1 MEGEMGSV
9 YAVKPWLKHYDKNV
23 PKKLEYH
30 KMAYADALRKAFQ
43 EVPCRVALIYMEKAI
58 TYRELDDLSN
68 RFARFLIEKGC
79 RPGDVVGF
87 HMPNIP
93 ASYIG
98 SAGVQKAGCI
108 FTGVSPLLTAEE
120 LAYQL
125 NDSGTKVLI
134 TADVLFPVASEAVRK
149 TDVKVVV
156 AASIFDYLP
165 QDVPASPVTPIP
177 GVETLNFKEAIGSMP
192 ADPIDVKIDPGAACL
207 MMYTGGTT
215 GAPKGALLTH
225 NNIIG
230 HMTQLNAW
238 LNYPMGK
245 HVAMSAFPMFHQAGN
260 FMVMWNM
267 AMGSTN
273 IVIPNPRDL
282 QYFVKAMETCRPTM
296 TVNVP
301 TIYLELLKLP
311 EFRALDFSGVQF
323 FVSGAASF
331 PAENIRQF
339 EEVVGKGKVIEVCG
353 MTETS
358 PVLVALPL
366 HGVKKVGSVG
376 MPVCDTEVKLV
387 DPETGVPAPL
397 GKPGEFVARGPQVFS
412 LGYHNKPEETAN
424 TLRDGWIYTG
434 DVAVMDEDGYFYIVD
449 RLKDMV
455 SVSGFKV
462 FTRLVDD
469 ELVKHPDIESA
480 ATIGLPDPKRPGSE
494 IVASAIVLKPGCV
507 GDEAM
512 REKITAY
519 MKEKVAP
526 YKVPKVIQFM
536 DALPLS
542 AVGKVLKR
550 ELRKIMRIE

>member
-1 MEGEMGSV
+1 MSDV
-9 YAVKPWLKHYDKNV
+9 YAAKPWLNHYDQSI
-23 PKKLEYH
+23 PKKLEYPDIS
-30 KMAYADALRKAFQ
+30 YAEALQKAFQ
-43 EVPCRVALIYMEKAI
+43 EVPSRVALIYVGTEI
-58 TYRELDDLSN
+58 TYRELDEQSN
-68 RFARFLIEKGC
+68 RFARFLIETGC

-98 SAGVQKAGCI
+98 SAGTQKAGCI

-125 NDSGTKVLI
+125 NDSGAKVLI
-134 TADVLFPVASEAVRK
+134 TADLLFPVVKQAIGE
-149 TDVKVVV
+149 TGVKVVV
-156 AASIFDYLP
+156 VASIFDYMP
-165 QDVPASPVTPIP
+165 QDVPASPPDPIP
-177 GVETLNFKEAIGSMP
+177 GVETLGFKDAIASMP
-192 ADPIDVKIDPGAACL
+192 ADPVGVKVDPGAACL

-215 GAPKGALLTH
+215 GPPKGALLT
-225 NNIIG
+225 NRNIVG

-238 LNYPMGK
+238 LGYPMGK

-282 QYFVKAMETCRPTM
+282 QFFVKAMETHRPTM

-358 PVLVALPL
+358 PVIVALPL

-387 DPETGVPAPL
+387 DPESGKTVPL
-397 GKPGEFVARGPQVFS
+397 GEPGEMVARGPQVFS
-412 LGYHNKPEETAN
+412 LGYHNKLEDTAH

-462 FTRLVDD
+462 FTQVVDD
-469 ELVKHPDIESA
+469 ALHAHPSIDLA

-494 IVASAIVLKPGCV
+494 LVACAVVLKAGSA
-507 GDEAM
+507 GDDEM
-512 REKITAY
+512 RQDIIEY
-519 MKEKVAP
+519 MKKTVAP
-526 YKVPKVIQFM
+526 YKVPKVVRFM
-536 DALPLS
+536 DALPMS
-542 AVGKVLKR
+542 SVGKVLKR
-550 ELRKIMRIE
+550 ELRRIMQEAP